1 MSARREA
8 KTLTRLAVP
17 VIITQVN
24 VMAMGVVDTIMVGHL
39 GVDALGAASLGRVWL
54 FGTLLMTMG
63 TLMGVDPLVS
73 QAHGAQDRTGLG
85 TSLQRGLVLA
95 WFLSPL
101 LAVIWLLTRPALELF
116 GQDPGLSHMAEIYV
130 RVQIPS
136 IPFFLS
142 YSVMRSYLQ
151 GRAIVRPAMW
161 VAIFGNVLNVGL
173 NWVLIYGHLGVP
185 ALGLMGAGIATALV
199 RFLMCLALSGSIV
212 WFRLH
217 EGGWVPWSRAAL
229 QRSGLTEILNY
240 GLPVGVHMGL
250 EVWAFEIATLLAGR
264 LGNDALGAHVIALN
278 LASFAFMFP
287 LGVSIAAATRVGN
300 LIGAGKSREAQT
312 SAWVAFGL
320 GAGIMLVSAAT
331 FVIFRGVLPRIYTD
345 SAAVIALAASIL
357 PIAAAFQV
365 FDGTQ
370 VVGSGILRGM
380 GQTRPAAM
388 FNLIGYYALAL
399 PLAWW
404 LAFHRGLGLPG
415 IWWGMAAGLG
425 VIAGLLVWW
434 IRRRG
439 PAFAVSL
446 IASEAA
452 PAPPEGP

>member
-1 MSARREA
+1 MPARLEA

-17 VIITQVN
+17 VVITQVN
-24 VMAMGVVDTIMVGHL
+24 VMAMGVVDVIMVGHL

-54 FGTLLMTMG
+54 FGTLLMIMG

-73 QAHGAQDRTGLG
+73 QAHGARDRVGLG

-95 WFLSPL
+95 WLLSPV
-101 LAVIWLLTRPALELF
+101 LAGIWILTRPALELF
-116 GQDPGLSHMAEIYV
+116 GQDPGLSRMAGTYV

-142 YSVMRSYLQ
+142 YSVLRSYLQ

-161 VAIFGNVLNVGL
+161 VAIFGNVVNVGL

-185 ALGLMGAGIATALV
+185 PLGLLGAGIATAVV
-199 RFLMCLALSGSIV
+199 RFLMCLALSGGVV

-217 EGGWVPWSRAAL
+217 EGGWVPWSRAAWK
-229 QRSGLTEILNY
+229 RSGLFEILNY
-240 GLPVGVHMGL
+240 GLPVGMHMGL

-264 LGNDALGAHVIALN
+264 LGNDDLAAHVIALN

-300 LIGAGKSREAQT
+300 LIGARQQKEAQLA
-312 SAWVAFGL
+312 AWVAFGL
-320 GAGIMLVSAAT
+320 GAGLMLVSAVA
-331 FVIFRGVLPRIYTD
+331 FVVFRNLLPHIYTG
-345 SAAVIALAASIL
+345 SAAVIGLAAGIL

-380 GQTRPAAM
+380 GRTRPAAI
-388 FNLIGYYALAL
+388 FNLIGYYGLAL

-404 LAFHRGLGLPG
+404 LGFHHGLGLAG

-425 VIAGLLVWW
+425 TIASLLVWW
-434 IRRRG
+434 IARRG
-439 PAFAVSL
+439 PATVPA
-446 IASEAA
+446 IALTGTA
-452 PAPPEGP
+452 PAPPAGP